1 MQFRSLLEPRSQTR
15 SERHAFATERVRIGE
30 EGLEQQIPREIISTI
45 ERKKTWNRETSREI
59 NYLYARRTTTISAM
73 MDRNFAPRLC
83 SKSHHIFSSS
93 RIIKGRWTIRLIEM
107 MENAVRRCSMH
118 WKNNAR
124 HAVAARNGLLNIK
137 YAQSFSLPRIRN
149 GRSHEI
155 IKLHHRLNWI
165 LTPLLF
171 PTYFGV
177 YAFAISI
184 SPTQFMREKVKLSF
198 LSLWIGRG
206 GRLKETTKWNYT
218 RAICE
223 TN

>member
-93 RIIKGRWTIRLIEM
+93 RIIKGL
-107 MENAVRRCSMH
+107 
-118 WKNNAR
+118 NNSIDR
-124 HAVAARNGLLNIK
+124 NDGKRGPSLFHALKKQCAARCCCTERVVE
-137 YAQSFSLPRIRN
+137 Y
-149 GRSHEI
+149 
-155 IKLHHRLNWI
+155 
-165 LTPLLF
+165 
-171 PTYFGV
+171 
-177 YAFAISI
+177 
-184 SPTQFMREKVKLSF
+184 
-198 LSLWIGRG
+198 
-206 GRLKETTKWNYT
+206 
-218 RAICE
+218 
-223 TN
+223 